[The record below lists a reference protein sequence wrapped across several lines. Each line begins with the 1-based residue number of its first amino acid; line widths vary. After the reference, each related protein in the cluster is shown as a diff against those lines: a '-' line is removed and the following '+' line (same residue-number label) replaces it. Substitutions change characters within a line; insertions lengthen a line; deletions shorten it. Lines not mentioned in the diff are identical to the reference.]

1 MPENKFVHFFNSLS
15 EDMKVKAKELFTTIK
30 TEKFEDEQKP
40 ATSFVEVPLQDGTI
54 LKVGGELVAGT
65 EVILIT
71 PEGEIP
77 APEGDLILAD
87 GSTIVV
93 KKDGEKSVIAE
104 VKPAEEMKKDTKDAP
119 VNMEAIEKA
128 ISDKFD
134 AKFSALEK
142 ENKSLKAEHEALKL
156 KVSQKAAQLKSTV
169 ELFEAL
175 SNVETA
181 EPIKKGERVD
191 AKDEMFKTIFGEKK
205 K

>member
-1 MPENKFVHFFNSLS
+1 MSENKFVHFFNSLS

-40 ATSFVEVPLQDGTI
+40 AASFVEVPLQDGTI

-181 EPIKKGERVD
+181 EPIKTPTKKIEKVD
-191 AKDEMFKTIFGEKK
+191 ALCSKIFTKK
-205 K
+205 

>member
-1 MPENKFVHFFNSLS
+1 MSENKIIHFFNSLS

-40 ATSFVEVPLQDGTI
+40 AASFVEVPLQDGTI

-142 ENKSLKAEHEALKL
+142 ENKVLKAEHEALKL

-181 EPIKKGERVD
+181 EPIKKDKRVD

>member
-1 MPENKFVHFFNSLS
+1 MSENKFVHFFNSLS

-30 TEKFEDEQKP
+30 TEKFEDAP
-40 ATSFVEVPLQDGTI
+40 AAPSFVEVPLQDGTI

-128 ISDKFD
+128 ISDKFE

-142 ENKSLKAEHEALKL
+142 ENKRLNKELR
-156 KVSQKAAQLKSTV
+156 KVKERAVKIRLTDPN
-169 ELFEAL
+169 FNRPL
-175 SNVETA
+175 SEIETNYQIVT
-181 EPIKKGERVD
+181 P
-191 AKDEMFKTIFGEKK
+191 
-205 K
+205 

>member
-1 MPENKFVHFFNSLS
+1 MSENKFVHFFNSLS
-15 EDMKVKAKELFTTIK
+15 EDMRVKAKELFTTIK

-40 ATSFVEVPLQDGTI
+40 AASFVEVPLQDGTI

-128 ISDKFD
+128 ISDKFE

-142 ENKSLKAEHEALKL
+142 ENKSLK
-156 KVSQKAAQLKSTV
+156 
-169 ELFEAL
+169 
-175 SNVETA
+175 
-181 EPIKKGERVD
+181 
-191 AKDEMFKTIFGEKK
+191 
-205 K
+205 

>member
-1 MPENKFVHFFNSLS
+1 MSENKFVHFFNSLS

-40 ATSFVEVPLQDGTI
+40 ATSFVEVPLKDGTI